1 VSLWVKFKRAFAPKH
16 AVFEKRLHQAR
27 MPALTPGAPLVRFEA
42 VRLVR
47 PATAESEPEGP
58 AGRKRNDF
66 VCPRLR
72 SRRRR

>member
-42 VRLVR
+42 ERLVR
-47 PATAESEPEGP
+47 QATAESESP
-58 AGRKRNDF
+58 K
-66 VCPRLR
+66 VRLAA
-72 SRRRR
+72 SGTISFALD